1 MGKSVTKKYRSLI
14 DEIIVELDF
23 DSSRNKNVKYYSVC
37 FKDGSKITGIGIKNL
52 FFNMK
57 NSNRRFI

>member
-1 MGKSVTKKYRSLI
+1 MRKSVTKKYRSLI

-23 DSSRNKNVKYYSVC
+23 DSLRNKNVKYYSVC

-52 FFNMK
+52 FLNMK
-57 NSNRRFI
+57 NSNRRFV

>member
-37 FKDGSKITGIGIKNL
+37 FKDGSKITGIGMKNL
-52 FFNMK
+52 FLNMK
-57 NSNRRFI
+57 NSNRRFV